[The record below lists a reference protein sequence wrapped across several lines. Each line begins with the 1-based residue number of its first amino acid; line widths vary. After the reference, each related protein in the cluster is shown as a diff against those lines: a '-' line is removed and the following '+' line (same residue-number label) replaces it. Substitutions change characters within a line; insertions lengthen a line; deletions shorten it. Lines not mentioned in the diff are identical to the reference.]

1 MHFKRLLEKEPK
13 PGPLSREDG
22 PTPGTSLVPLRRP
35 YLSVARHPEPTRPRG
50 HRARP
55 IPVLPHL
62 TASGSALLGLGA
74 LQTLPQTRVAGPLPH
89 PPGDHPHTQT
99 PAAYPTRHPFQT
111 YSQTRQNSNLAPP
124 PRLTPDA
131 RRLRAA
137 LIGYVSFLG
146 DDYLAEMVKSPSC
159 IERSDWLT

>member
-89 PPGDHPHTQT
+89 PRVTTHTPRPQLLTLLGTPSRTTARPAKIPTWLHP
-99 PAAYPTRHPFQT
+99 PA
-111 YSQTRQNSNLAPP
+111 
-124 PRLTPDA
+124 
-131 RRLRAA
+131 
-137 LIGYVSFLG
+137 
-146 DDYLAEMVKSPSC
+146 
-159 IERSDWLT
+159 